1 MRVATSAVIGSTCS
15 LTCWFCQKQSDT
27 KWQNRQRLAY
37 QMRWISFAEEILDW
51 ASCLQTKFTS
61 RMWRHVWCVFLFLI
75 SQISVWNLAR
85 QVVLGDGCQGN
96 AFVRTL
102 AILSHPYPT
111 MSTYSALVFFFL
123 LRRYGRAPGL
133 TFHSFHPGSVFIL
146 VFSLVFHDFGL
157 QNWAWK
163 WYKSGTIWVQ
173 GQHQADAARITIKCF
188 HLSLVYNQFLQRCLR
203 RCCDRKSE
211 LRPERR
217 KQEIV
222 WIRLISLAC
231 RSGNLTILS

>member
-1 MRVATSAVIGSTCS
+1 MTKSSKIG
-15 LTCWFCQKQSDT
+15 LSDV
-27 KWQNRQRLAY
+27 KMLL
-37 QMRWISFAEEILDW
+37 ISFAEEILDW

-146 VFSLVFHDFGL
+146 VFSWVFRDLDFRTEHAMI
-157 QNWAWK
+157 QKWDH
-163 WYKSGTIWVQ
+163 WYKANTKLMRQ
-173 GQHQADAARITIKCF
+173 GSPSSVFT
-188 HLSLVYNQFLQRCLR
+188 SV
-203 RCCDRKSE
+203 
-211 LRPERR
+211 
-217 KQEIV
+217 
-222 WIRLISLAC
+222 
-231 RSGNLTILS
+231 